1 MPART
6 RSTGRPGQPGPPGP
20 PPPTTVGVIVPYDM
34 ALDHELWRWTPDG
47 VSLLFT
53 RTPFV
58 ALPVTVEMAQ
68 QVADERDV
76 RRCVEEVASARPSVY
91 AYACTS
97 GSFVYGSPGERRL
110 VQVMQE
116 SGGAPAVTTSGALL
130 EALRGLGAAR
140 VAVATPYVPAIT
152 QRLNDFLAGAAI
164 EVVGSAHLGLS
175 GEIWEVPYATT
186 AALVRDADSPD
197 ADAVVVSCT
206 NLPTYDIIGWLEDE
220 LGKPVVT
227 ANQATMWAALRTVG
241 REAVGEGRLLLAG
254 ATP

>member
-1 MPART
+1 M
-6 RSTGRPGQPGPPGP
+6 
-20 PPPTTVGVIVPYDM
+20 IVPYDM

-53 RTPFV
+53 RTPFMP
-58 ALPVTVEMAQ
+58 LPVTVEMAE

-76 RRCVEEVASARPSVY
+76 RRCVADVATARPAVY

-110 VQVMQE
+110 VEVMQE
-116 SGGAPAVTTSGALL
+116 AGRAPAVTTSGALL
-130 EALRGLGAAR
+130 EALRRLAASR

-152 QRLNDFLAGAAI
+152 QRLNDFLADAEI
-164 EVVGSAHLGLS
+164 DVVASAHLGLA
-175 GEIWEVPYATT
+175 GDIRHVPYART

-197 ADAVVVSCT
+197 AQAVVVSCT
-206 NLPTYDIIGWLEDE
+206 NLPTYDIIGMLEDE

-227 ANQATMWAALRTVG
+227 ANQATMWSALECLG
-241 REAVGEGRLLLAG
+241 RKAVGERQRLLAEV
-254 ATP
+254 TP